1 MADMSLLTPPR
12 PLDFLESFSIPNL
25 VPTGNS
31 TSILDILPSN
41 PFCTASRH
49 FETASFTSFGSWGA
63 VLDSLLLWKK
73 FEMNN
78 GDEERTVVRRR
89 VILGAWK
96 AADDATKN
104 SATVMVNDLMIQ

>member
-1 MADMSLLTPPR
+1 
-12 PLDFLESFSIPNL
+12 
-25 VPTGNS
+25 
-31 TSILDILPSN
+31 
-41 PFCTASRH
+41 
-49 FETASFTSFGSWGA
+49 
-63 VLDSLLLWKK
+63 
-73 FEMNN
+73 MNN